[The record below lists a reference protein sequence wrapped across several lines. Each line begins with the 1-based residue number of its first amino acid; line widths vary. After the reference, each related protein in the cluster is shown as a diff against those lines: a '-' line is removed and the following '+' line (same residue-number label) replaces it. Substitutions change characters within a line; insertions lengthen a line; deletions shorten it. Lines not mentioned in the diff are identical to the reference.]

1 MIKIKLIAS
10 IYSILARIFSSMT
23 QIADIRYISGLIQDM
38 IDELH
43 IENEYSIEYKVLHY
57 LNNGWSLYGELQQ
70 ISGLT
75 AMRWVQAVVRYAPIE
90 TYFTAQPI
98 QECSM
103 TTPEETSNTPNET
116 TSEEPPCGEGDETTE
131 GPLYGEGDETP
142 EESE

>member
-1 MIKIKLIAS
+1 MAH
-10 IYSILARIFSSMT
+10 
-23 QIADIRYISGLIQDM
+23 IADIRYISGLIQDM

-75 AMRWVQAVVRYAPIE
+75 AMRWVQTVVRYAPVE
-90 TYFTAQPI
+90 PYFTQPI
-98 QECSM
+98 QEYTM
-103 TTPEETSNTPNET
+103 AAQEETPNTPNEPP
-116 TSEEPPCGEGDETTE
+116 EEPHHKEGDETTE